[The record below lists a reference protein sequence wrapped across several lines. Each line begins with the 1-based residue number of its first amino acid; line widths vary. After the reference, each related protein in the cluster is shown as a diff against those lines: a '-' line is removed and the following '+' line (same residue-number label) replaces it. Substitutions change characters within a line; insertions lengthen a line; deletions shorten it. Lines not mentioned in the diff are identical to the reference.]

1 MENLIM
7 EAANSARR
15 SANEACELK
24 LLKQHL
30 NTSWTVRGFLLSHSL
45 TNLPARVMNVT
56 RFKILLF
63 LEFCLIK
70 FFSKTKAGV
79 CVFILGSNSISLFVG
94 KKESREGKKS
104 QFSFSTSPNCFSAR
118 WGRLFLPKHVS
129 AHIKRLFWHERQR
142 YENI

>member
-1 MENLIM
+1 M

-70 FFSKTKAGV
+70 FFPKRKQEYVCSFWVQIPFLFLWGRKKA
-79 CVFILGSNSISLFVG
+79 N
-94 KKESREGKKS
+94 REGKKS
-104 QFSFSTSPNCFSAR
+104 QFSFSTSPNCFSAK